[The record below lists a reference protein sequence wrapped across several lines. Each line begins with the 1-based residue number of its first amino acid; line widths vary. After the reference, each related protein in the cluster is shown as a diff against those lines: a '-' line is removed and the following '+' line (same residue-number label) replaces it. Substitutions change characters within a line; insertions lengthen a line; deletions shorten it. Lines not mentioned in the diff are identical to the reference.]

1 MPRSKRRTRKPKP
14 YKSKSSR
21 KNSPTKRTNRTRRRR
36 SPSLQRREQERQR
49 REQERQ
55 IQEIRIAR
63 QLENEENNRILR
75 DIAQS
80 IVNEGVINTVDDI
93 SSPDFDRVA
102 NDDENIY
109 NIIYEYYRND
119 GEISRDDLNRL
130 NGWLEYKLT

>member
-21 KNSPTKRTNRTRRRR
+21 KNSPTKRTRRRR

-63 QLENEENNRILR
+63 QLENEENNQILR

>member
-1 MPRSKRRTRKPKP
+1 MPRSKGRTRKPKP

-21 KNSPTKRTNRTRRRR
+21 KNSPTKGTRRRR
-36 SPSLQRREQERQR
+36 SPSLQR

>member
-1 MPRSKRRTRKPKP
+1 
-14 YKSKSSR
+14 
-21 KNSPTKRTNRTRRRR
+21 
-36 SPSLQRREQERQR
+36 
-49 REQERQ
+49 
-55 IQEIRIAR
+55 
-63 QLENEENNRILR
+63 LENEENNRILR
-75 DIAQS
+75 YIAQS

-93 SSPDFDRVA
+93 GSPDFDRVA

>member
-1 MPRSKRRTRKPKP
+1 MPRSKGRTRKPKP

-21 KNSPTKRTNRTRRRR
+21 KNSPTKRTRRRR

>member
-21 KNSPTKRTNRTRRRR
+21 KNSPTKRTNGTRRRR
-36 SPSLQRREQERQR
+36 SPSLQR

>member
-1 MPRSKRRTRKPKP
+1 MPRSKGRTRKPKP

-21 KNSPTKRTNRTRRRR
+21 KNSPTKRTRRRR
-36 SPSLQRREQERQR
+36 SPSLQRREQERQI
-49 REQERQ
+49 QERQ

-63 QLENEENNRILR
+63 QLENEENNQILR

>member
-1 MPRSKRRTRKPKP
+1 MPRSKGRTRKPKP

-21 KNSPTKRTNRTRRRR
+21 KNSPTKGTRRRR

>member
-36 SPSLQRREQERQR
+36 SPSLQRREQERQ
-49 REQERQ
+49 

-75 DIAQS
+75 YIAQS